1 MENEDAP
8 PTTNPEQ
15 KVPEKNEIIEKP
27 EESTKKSKEEKE
39 KKTEEAKEEEKEE
52 EKEEKYPK
60 SLFGEFEFDLYDDS
74 LKPDCTFILNDR
86 VNYVYFNLKTLY
98 NLLEEKIAK
107 LFKEKPKNLETLK
120 EPLEKY
126 MKEYQKE
133 EYKENTST
141 IGYIMERVKFFF
153 GDESYDRK
161 VQERMIKMTFLFCQ
175 LKSETIRI
183 NDLNNKI
190 TIGIID
196 SYYYKIKIYNH
207 EDFQKINDEIS
218 SIDVNINNIIEINKS
233 LQIIED
239 KMQILI
245 DEVKNKYKGLDE
257 DNQTIFIL
265 YLLKRIDSKLSK
277 VEDTNEVLGNS
288 KTYKKMRNIRSQMN
302 KYIKESI
309 KKEQKKLFFDLDL
322 WFKIIKNTKE
332 EKKVLLDGINI
343 EAFLN
348 AINDNFESLQAQL
361 FKFDKD
367 DLNGAKDTAFNKL
380 QIIEFL
386 KEKMEKLE
394 KAELLEQDIEK
405 EINNINLKT
414 YEQVIKTIMMPLNK
428 QKMQKKLIIR

>member
-27 EESTKKSKEEKE
+27 EERTKKSKEETE
-39 KKTEEAKEEEKEE
+39 KKTEEAKEEEKEEEKE

-86 VNYVYFNLKTLY
+86 VNYVYFNLKALY
-98 NLLEEKIAK
+98 NLLEEKIDK
-107 LFKEKPKNLETLK
+107 LFKEKPKNLEKLK

-126 MKEYQKE
+126 MKKYQKE

-161 VQERMIKMTFLFCQ
+161 VQERMIKMAFLYSQ
-175 LKSETIRI
+175 LQSETIKK

-190 TIGIID
+190 TIGIIN
-196 SYYYKIKIYNH
+196 SYDYKIKIYSY

-218 SIDVNINNIIEINKS
+218 SIDVNINNINEIDKS
-233 LQIIED
+233 LQIIKD

-245 DEVKNKYKGLDE
+245 DEVKQRYKGLDE
-257 DNQTIFIL
+257 VNQSIFIL

-277 VEDTNEVLGNS
+277 VEDSNEVLGNS

-302 KYIKESI
+302 KYIKDSI
-309 KKEQKKLFFDLDL
+309 KKEQKNLFFDLDL
-322 WFKIIKNTKE
+322 YFKIIKNTNK
-332 EKKVLLDGINI
+332 EKKVLLDGVNI
-343 EAFLN
+343 ETFLN
-348 AINDNFESLQAQL
+348 VINNNFENLQAQNY
-361 FKFDKD
+361 
-367 DLNGAKDTAFNKL
+367 LNL
-380 QIIEFL
+380 
-386 KEKMEKLE
+386 
-394 KAELLEQDIEK
+394 
-405 EINNINLKT
+405 
-414 YEQVIKTIMMPLNK
+414 IMM
-428 QKMQKKLIIR
+428 I